1 MGNDP
6 VYSHTRCFNPFPFPA
21 FSDLPPAFLARLD
34 SLGERLDSFR
44 KARLAEHEFLTMTG
58 LYNVLERLRELED
71 GADVPPL
78 DDKERAIHEA
88 GLVSVLK
95 EIHDDI
101 DRAVFEA
108 YGWSDLAGA
117 LVGKPGA
124 TTPSPHKKPEQEA
137 AEEELLSRLVALN
150 RERAAEEARGL
161 VRWLRP
167 DYQIPRLG
175 AKVAK
180 PAEEQI
186 EAELAVVD
194 AKDAPKWPA
203 DAFEQIRIVR
213 DVLAKAPAP
222 ALPDAV
228 AASFGGRV
236 TAKRRARV
244 EQVLE
249 TLVATGA
256 ARTGRSEGAT
266 LYFVPR

>member
-1 MGNDP
+1 M
-6 VYSHTRCFNPFPFPA
+6 
-21 FSDLPPAFLARLD
+21 
-34 SLGERLDSFR
+34 
-44 KARLAEHEFLTMTG
+44 
-58 LYNVLERLRELED
+58 
-71 GADVPPL
+71 
-78 DDKERAIHEA
+78 DDKDLAIHET
-88 GLVSVLK
+88 GLISVLK

-108 YGWSDLAGA
+108 YGWSDLAPA

-137 AEEELLSRLVALN
+137 AEAELLTRLVALN

-167 DYQIPRLG
+167 DYQIPKLG
-175 AKVAK
+175 KKVAR
-180 PAEEQI
+180 PQGEQV

-194 AKDAPKWPA
+194 RADAPKWPS

-213 DVLAKAPAP
+213 DVLARAPGP
-222 ALPDAV
+222 ALPDAI
-228 AASFGGRV
+228 AAAFDGR
-236 TAKRRARV
+236 TSSKRKARV

-256 ARTGRSEGAT
+256 ARTGQMDGAT
-266 LYFVPR
+266 RYFVPR